1 MFGLAQKVTS
11 SSMQTVRIK
20 KGRRFRISGTP
31 DPAVESLA
39 DPEQVALLPAKIP
52 HIKPRLQVTE
62 GDQVHIGSPL
72 LEDKRNARIRFLSP
86 AGGTVAQVKF
96 GPRRRVEAI
105 IILRD
110 SHDEP
115 ELTFEPIPSGT
126 LDAMDREDI
135 VARILTGGLWWV
147 FHELPFRDYPDPD
160 CAPPRIIV
168 SLSAKEP
175 FQPQPSAYLQ
185 DQNDLF
191 EFGLRV
197 LHKLAQGNVVVFG
210 DAGDAYL
217 TSRYGHRLTHT
228 VEGNFPA
235 DDAGTLLYHIKVSPN
250 ENRSWYI
257 NGQDLLLLAGL
268 LAHGRYPI
276 ERIVAVG
283 GDAAPVRRHV
293 RTRLGAPLSHV
304 VGTSA
309 IGKDTRLVVGGLMR
323 GYAAGPDGFVG
334 LYETAVSLVTEG
346 ARAQFLALFRPGFAA
361 QSYSRVFL
369 SRLNPAQLT
378 YDCNVHGDE
387 RACIACMHCADV
399 CPVDILPQMTY
410 KAILAEEVEEFLEHG
425 LLDCV
430 ECGLCSYV
438 CPSKIELSQTFK
450 TAKAAYAIEQ
460 TGSRKS

>member
-1 MFGLAQKVTS
+1 
-11 SSMQTVRIK
+11 MQLVRIK
-20 KGRRFRISGTP
+20 KGYRFRISGTP
-31 DPAVESLA
+31 GPEADLLA
-39 DPEQVALLPAKIP
+39 DPEQVALLPDKIP
-52 HIKPRLQVTE
+52 HIKPHLRVSE
-62 GDQVHIGSPL
+62 GDHVHIGSPL
-72 LEDKRNARIRFLSP
+72 LEDKRNARIQFLSP
-86 AGGTVAQVKF
+86 GGGRVAQIKY
-96 GPRRRVEAI
+96 GPRRRIEAI
-105 IILRD
+105 VIQRD
-110 SHDEP
+110 SDNEP
-115 ELTFEPIPSGT
+115 ELRFEPISSGA
-126 LDAMDREDI
+126 LDAMDREKI
-135 VARILTGGLWWV
+135 VTRILAGGLWWV
-147 FHELPFRDYPDPD
+147 FHQLPFRDYPDPD
-160 CAPPRIIV
+160 SVPPRIIV

-175 FQPQPSAYLQ
+175 FLPQPSVYLADQ
-185 DQNDLF
+185 DDLL

-197 LHKLAQGNVVVFG
+197 LHKLAAGNVVVFG

-217 TSRYGHRLTHT
+217 ASRYGNRLTHT
-228 VEGNFPA
+228 IEGNFPA
-235 DDAGTLLYHIKVSPN
+235 DDAGTFLYHIKMSAN

-257 NGQDLLLLAGL
+257 NGQDLLLMAGL
-268 LAHGRYPI
+268 LARGRYPI
-276 ERIVAVG
+276 ERIIAVG

-293 RTRLGAPLSHV
+293 RTRIGAPLSHV
-304 VGTSA
+304 AGTSA
-309 IGKDTRLVVGGLMR
+309 MGEDTRLVVGGLMR

-334 LYETAVSLVTEG
+334 LFETAVTVMTEG
-346 ARAQFLALFRPGFAA
+346 ARAPFLALFSPGFAA

-378 YDCNVHGDE
+378 YDCNVHGEE

-410 KAILAEEVEEFLEHG
+410 KAILSEEVEEFLEHG